1 MSLLDDAFA
10 LISAPFRAIGTI
22 IPDIVVEE
30 SHRDQIV
37 ITDHPVERGAAISDH
52 AFKLPVEVE
61 IRCGFSNSTSGSE
74 GYVQE
79 IYQEFLDLQASRQ
92 PFDVFTGKR
101 QYSNMLIRSLEVTT
115 DERSEHAL
123 YLVAGLREVII
134 VDTATTKAAPQSAQ
148 SSPQK
153 TASVIN
159 TGSTQLQPAKAGAI
173 RSSGGSLAA

>member
-1 MSLLDDAFA
+1 MSLIDDLYA

-22 IPDIVVEE
+22 VPDVVVEE
-30 SHRDQIV
+30 NHRDQLV

-61 IRCGFSNSTSGSE
+61 IRCGFSNSTVGAE

-79 IYQEFLDLQASRQ
+79 VYQEFLDLQAARQ

-123 YLVAGLREVII
+123 YLVAGLREVLI
-134 VDTATTKAAPQSAQ
+134 VDTATTKSPAQ
-148 SSPQK
+148 SVQASPQK
-153 TASVIN
+153 TAGVVN
-159 TGSTQLQPAKAGAI
+159 TGAKQITGPIQAAG
-173 RSSGGSLAA
+173 G

>member
-1 MSLLDDAFA
+1 MSLIDDLYA

-22 IPDIVVEE
+22 IPDVVVEE
-30 SHRDQIV
+30 SHRDQLV

-61 IRCGFSNSTSGSE
+61 IRCGFSNSSAGDE
-74 GYVQE
+74 GYSQAV
-79 IYQEFLDLQASRQ
+79 YQEFLDLQASRQ

-123 YLVAGLREVII
+123 YVAVGLREVLI
-134 VDTATTKAAPQSAQ
+134 VDTATTSAPAQ
-148 SSPQK
+148 SVQASPQK
-153 TASVIN
+153 TAGVVN
-159 TGSTQLQPAKAGAI
+159 TGAKQLQVTGPIQAAG
-173 RSSGGSLAA
+173 G

>member
-1 MSLLDDAFA
+1 MSLIDDLYA

-22 IPDIVVEE
+22 VPDVVVEE
-30 SHRDQIV
+30 SHRDQLV

-61 IRCGFSNSTSGSE
+61 IRCGFSNSTAGAE

-79 IYQEFLDLQASRQ
+79 VYQEFLDLQAARQ

-123 YLVAGLREVII
+123 YLSVGLREVII
-134 VDTATTKAAPQSAQ
+134 VDTATTKSAPQNMQA
-148 SSPQK
+148 SPQK
-153 TASVIN
+153 TANVVN
-159 TGSTQLQPAKAGAI
+159 TGAKQISGPIQAAG
-173 RSSGGSLAA
+173 G